1 MVELRMWPTMTPLRQ
16 FQGIKE
22 EILRKI
28 EKKEQFTWEHFYN
41 MTEQEI
47 GEVVKFAKIGRVIRK
62 LVHQFPRLE
71 MKAFV
76 QPITRSCINIGLEIN
91 LAFEWNEKI
100 HGRSEVFHI
109 FVEDV
114 DDEMI
119 HWQKEIITNKD
130 SHTLSFAVA
139 LHEPLPPHYFIRA
152 VSDRWLRC
160 ESVLPVSFKNLI
172 LPDKFPP
179 PTEKEDIN
187 PVDIKSLEWNIA
199 ISYFESKFDEFNTIQ
214 SQVFK
219 AFYETDESVFLG
231 APTSSGKTACAE
243 LAILKQFR
251 NSTLTEDLNDISFGK
266 IVYIAH
272 HQAIVNVTYNDW
284 VRSFRDIFE
293 DVEIAKL
300 TGILQTDLKL
310 LAQSNIILATANQ
323 WDVISRR
330 WIRRKNVQKVSLF
343 IIDEIHLMSEPNTM
357 IEVVTSRMRF
367 MASELDRN
375 IRFIALGT
383 SIANYKVLAEWIGAT
398 QIFNFMPSHR
408 PLPLEISIRTF
419 DHNIQPIRL
428 LSMSRPCYR
437 SIKMSSMRKSTM
449 IFVPDRKHARLI
461 ALDLTGY
468 ASSDDD
474 SDYFLGDETFN
485 NWDKLDADDALKQ
498 TIKSGV
504 GILHEGMSRKLVRDI
519 KVLYRNE
526 IIKALV
532 IVHDMCWEVGDLN

>member
-41 MTEQEI
+41 MTPQEI
-47 GEVVKFAKIGRVIRK
+47 GEVVKFAKIGKVIYK

-76 QPITRSCINIGLEIN
+76 QPITRSCIRIGLEIN
-91 LAFEWNEKI
+91 LDFEWNEKI
-100 HGRSEVFHI
+100 HGKSEVFHI

-119 HWQKEIITNKD
+119 HWQKEIITNKE
-130 SHTLSFAVA
+130 SHSLSFTVA

-152 VSDRWLRC
+152 ASDRWLRC

-179 PTEKEDIN
+179 PTEKEDIE
-187 PVDIKSLEWNIA
+187 PISIKNLEWNIA
-199 ISYFESKFDEFNTIQ
+199 ISYFESKFDYFNTIQ
-214 SQVFK
+214 SQVFN
-219 AFYETDESVFLG
+219 AFYETDDSVFLG
-231 APTSSGKTACAE
+231 APTSSGKTACSE
-243 LAILKQFR
+243 LAILRQFR
-251 NSTLTEDLNDISFGK
+251 KSTLTEDINDISFGK

-272 HQAIVNVTYNDW
+272 HQAIVDVTYNNW
-284 VRSFRDIFE
+284 EKNFRNIFE
-293 DVEIAKL
+293 DVEINKL

-310 LAQSNIILATANQ
+310 LAESNIILATANQ

-330 WIRRKNVQKVSLF
+330 WAKRKNVKKVSLF

-357 IEVVTSRMRF
+357 IEVVTSRMRY
-367 MASELDRN
+367 MASELDRK
-375 IRFIALGT
+375 IRFVALGT
-383 SIANYKVLAEWIGAT
+383 SIANYRVLAEWMGAS
-398 QIFNFMPSHR
+398 QIFNFTPSHR
-408 PLPLEISIRTF
+408 PLPLEISIKTF

-437 SIKMSSMRKSTM
+437 SIKMHSMGRPTM

-461 ALDLTGY
+461 AIDLIGFV
-468 ASSDDD
+468 SSDEDP
-474 SDYFLGDETFN
+474 DYFLGDLTF
-485 NWDKLDADDALKQ
+485 DKWNKIDADDALKQ

-519 KVLYRNE
+519 KALYRND

-532 IVHDMCWEVGDLN
+532 VVHDM